1 MIFFV
6 RFRLRDEALKT
17 PSRGKAK
24 VTAAAAAVEESKIEM
39 KTNNNTIQSNKH
51 TYQIYLITS
60 LQHKINV

>member
-24 VTAAAAAVEESKIEM
+24 VTAAAVEESKIEM